1 MPGSLDLRQ
10 IPKWQ
15 KELVENALKM
25 NEVNKTGKKGRPS
38 FFKFEEGYVVLYM
51 MKYVWRMSIS
61 KIHEYLNEVAR
72 ELGYVKDGE
81 GEYVSRDSI
90 ERRFE
95 ELEKQIDSIR
105 EKWEGLEK
113 QHQEDETRARLVIN
127 RSVWNELYE
136 YMSNVKLGKEKFDTE
151 KVEKLIERISEFNGI
166 KRQFRRWV
174 KTVIGAAG
182 KGESISTSQ
191 LQIRIKNW
199 ETIYEFMIKQRK
211 KANPETWNKEDFDA
225 LILYVKTVLQYDEST
240 YRHFATHIKD
250 FPINQDLINELKG
263 FHSGKKHPGRKKVNL
278 HYLYPEEYI
287 RIDEFCSKFEGEK
300 RERCER
306 FKLTLQLHLTTMSR
320 EGNHKDIEKYGVDS
334 SLFGLKWQNV
344 DITKRTIDV
353 YESKTEKM
361 WYGINLDLLFQ
372 DLLENLLALRKD
384 GDVYIVKDTLG
395 FTYESYKSWLK
406 QFSKFLGK
414 VDERGRGTLTP
425 HDVRRSAAYW
435 RLNYL
440 GLPLE
445 SISGFAGGE
454 RYYSPFGVAWEDPNT
469 LISYYASLE
478 MRLQKLLQQFKSLAQ
493 QLTKDPEAV
502 RQKALNALS

>member
-1 MPGSLDLRQ
+1 MPGNVDLRQ

-15 KELVENALKM
+15 KELVENTLKM
-25 NEVNKTGKKGRPS
+25 NEGNRTGKRGRPS
-38 FFKFEEGYVVLYM
+38 FLKFEEGYMTLYM
-51 MKYVWRMSIS
+51 MKYVWGMSIS

-72 ELGYVKDGE
+72 EFGYSKEGE
-81 GEYVSRDSI
+81 EYVSRDSI

-95 ELEKQIDSIR
+95 ELEKNIDSIR

-113 QHQEDETRARLVIN
+113 QHQEDETRVRLVVN
-127 RSVWNELYE
+127 QGVWNELYA
-136 YMSNVKLGKEKFDTE
+136 YMKAVKEGKEKFDTE
-151 KVEKLIERISEFNGI
+151 RIEKMIERISEFNGI
-166 KRQFRRWV
+166 KRIFRRWIR
-174 KTVIGAAG
+174 TVIGAAG

-191 LQIRIKNW
+191 LQTRISNW
-199 ETIYEFMIKQRK
+199 ETIYEFMIQQRK
-211 KANPETWNKEDFDA
+211 KPNPEHWNKEDFDA
-225 LILYVKTVLQYDEST
+225 LILYVKTVLQHDEST
-240 YRHFATHIKD
+240 YRHFSTHIKD
-250 FPINQDLINELKG
+250 FPINQDLIQELKG
-263 FHSGKKHPGRKKVNL
+263 FHAGKKHAGRKKVNL
-278 HYLYPEEYI
+278 HYLYPEEYV

-306 FKLTLQLHLTTMSR
+306 FKLTLQLHLTTMAR
-320 EGNHKDIEKYGVDS
+320 EGHKKDIERYGIDS
-334 SLFGLKWQNV
+334 SLFGVKWQNV
-344 DITKRTIDV
+344 DGVKRTIDV
-353 YESKTEKM
+353 YESKTQKV
-361 WYGINLDLLFQ
+361 WYGINLDLLFP
-372 DLLENLLALRKD
+372 DLLDNLMQLKKD

-414 VDERGRGTLTP
+414 LDEKGRGTLTP
-425 HDVRRSAAYW
+425 HDIRRSAAYW
-435 RLNYL
+435 RINYL

-478 MRLQKLLQQFKSLAQ
+478 MRLQKLLVQFKSLAQ

-502 RQKALNALS
+502 KQKALNALS

>member
-1 MPGSLDLRQ
+1 MPGNVDLRQ
-10 IPKWQ
+10 IPQWQ
-15 KELVENALKM
+15 KELVFNALKL
-25 NEVNKTGKKGRPS
+25 NETNKTGKRGRPS
-38 FFKFEEGYVVLYM
+38 LFRFEEGYVALYM
-51 MKYVWRMSIS
+51 MKYVWGMSVS
-61 KIHEYLNEVAR
+61 KIHEYINENAK
-72 ELGYVKDGE
+72 ELGYSKEGE
-81 GEYVSRDSI
+81 EYVSRDSI

-95 ELEKQIDSIR
+95 ELEKQLDGIR

-113 QHQEDETRARLVIN
+113 QHEEDETRARLVIN

-136 YMSNVKLGKEKFDTE
+136 YMKAVKEGKEKFDTE

-191 LQIRIKNW
+191 LQTRIKNW
-199 ETIYEFMIKQRK
+199 ETLYEFMLKQRN
-211 KANPETWNKEDFDA
+211 KANAEQWNKEDFDA
-225 LILYVKTVLQYDEST
+225 FILYIKTVLNYDEST

-250 FPINQDLINELKG
+250 FPINQDLITDLKG
-263 FHSGKKHPGRKKVNL
+263 FHAGKKHPGRKKVNL
-278 HYLYPEEYI
+278 HYLYPEEYVK
-287 RIDEFCSKFEGEK
+287 IDEFCSKFEGEK
-300 RERCER
+300 REKCKM

-320 EGNHKDIEKYGVDS
+320 EGHKKDIERYGVDS

-344 DITKRTIDV
+344 DVVKRTIDV
-353 YESKTEKM
+353 YESKTQKI
-361 WYGINLDLLFQ
+361 WYGINLDLLFP
-372 DLLENLLALRKD
+372 DLLDTLLTLKKD

-414 VDERGRGTLTP
+414 VDEKGRGTLTP
-425 HDVRRSAAYW
+425 HDIRRSAAYW
-435 RLNYL
+435 RINYL

-478 MRLQKLLQQFKSLAQ
+478 MRLQKLLQQFKTLAQ
-493 QLTKDPEAV
+493 ELAKDPEKV
-502 RQKALNALS
+502 KQKALNALS